1 MESRSQV
8 FRSVAPL
15 VTCSQCL
22 AGYSLSSMESI
33 VLGLGDLA
41 DQHMLSFTLWSKPR
55 DQLRH
60 LKIIAVKAEF
70 PLIYIVQFA
79 LPTTIARGDFA
90 NYRNEIRFITI
101 ESGAIAALKGCCAM
115 LG

>member
-8 FRSVAPL
+8 FRSVAPF
-15 VTCSQCL
+15 VMCSRCL
-22 AGYSLSSMESI
+22 AGTPYRNLSCSDWVTSRI
-33 VLGLGDLA
+33 NN
-41 DQHMLSFTLWSKPR
+41 MLSFTLWSKPR

-101 ESGAIAALKGCCAM
+101 KSGAIAALNGCCPM